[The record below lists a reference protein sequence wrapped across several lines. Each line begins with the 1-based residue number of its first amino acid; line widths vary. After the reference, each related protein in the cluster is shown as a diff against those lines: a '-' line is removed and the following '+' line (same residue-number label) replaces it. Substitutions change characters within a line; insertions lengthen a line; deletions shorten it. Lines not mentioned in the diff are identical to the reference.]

1 MPSKITD
8 TIPIVPEPAGAKLTR
23 NWTQHPGGE
32 WFLEFL
38 GGVWTLALPETETEV
53 LVRIVGIQ
61 FGGRFL
67 VALRLSLALGLAS
80 LR

>member
-1 MPSKITD
+1 MKSKIAD
-8 TIPIVPEPAGAKLTR
+8 TIPIIPEPAGAKLVR
-23 NWTQHPGGE
+23 IWVRHPGGE
-32 WFLEFL
+32 WSREFL